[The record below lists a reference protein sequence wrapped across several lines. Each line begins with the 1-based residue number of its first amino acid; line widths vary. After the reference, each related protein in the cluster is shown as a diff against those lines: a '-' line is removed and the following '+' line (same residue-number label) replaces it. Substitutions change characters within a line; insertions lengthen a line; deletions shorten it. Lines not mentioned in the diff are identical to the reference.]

1 MPQQTV
7 KKVTY
12 RQLINFFTPLAVLPV
27 MISLTHTVINSA
39 LARMPL
45 PELSIAIFTVVKS
58 IVSIINSPTMMSRHL
73 IVSMVNDKSNY
84 KVARKFLWV
93 MTFILSLV
101 LLLLG
106 ITPVGEWI
114 FKNIIGLESSEISL
128 ASSALLILVF
138 LPLTVTLR
146 NTYQGIVT
154 ALKRTE
160 INLPGVI
167 IRLLAICIFLWWV
180 VKSNIL
186 SGVIAGSLAWVV
198 GIALEGIFIYCYI
211 FYKYGSIEGAIEKL
225 PVRSYSKL
233 TTYKIYKFFLPLA
246 LMIILTMLVRPIIQS
261 GIARTQFPVTSLAA
275 YGVASCIVLLV
286 AGPLRMINQMVMIY
300 TDKVGGVNW
309 FKLKKFSLILGIILT
324 IILVILA
331 LTPAGYFILHKIIA
345 VSDKI
350 AKSSQEAILAFSLFP
365 LIRSLRETYWGVLM
379 IQRTTAMIA
388 IAKVA
393 NIIIVSF
400 TIILGIVYINLNP
413 AVLGALS
420 FTLGE
425 GIETLLICRYTVKSS

>member
-1 MPQQTV
+1 MPRQAI

-128 ASSALLILVF
+128 ASFALLILVF

-198 GIALEGIFIYCYI
+198 GIALEGI
-211 FYKYGSIEGAIEKL
+211 
-225 PVRSYSKL
+225 
-233 TTYKIYKFFLPLA
+233 
-246 LMIILTMLVRPIIQS
+246 
-261 GIARTQFPVTSLAA
+261 
-275 YGVASCIVLLV
+275 
-286 AGPLRMINQMVMIY
+286 
-300 TDKVGGVNW
+300 
-309 FKLKKFSLILGIILT
+309 
-324 IILVILA
+324 
-331 LTPAGYFILHKIIA
+331 
-345 VSDKI
+345 
-350 AKSSQEAILAFSLFP
+350 
-365 LIRSLRETYWGVLM
+365 
-379 IQRTTAMIA
+379 
-388 IAKVA
+388 
-393 NIIIVSF
+393 
-400 TIILGIVYINLNP
+400 
-413 AVLGALS
+413 
-420 FTLGE
+420 
-425 GIETLLICRYTVKSS
+425 